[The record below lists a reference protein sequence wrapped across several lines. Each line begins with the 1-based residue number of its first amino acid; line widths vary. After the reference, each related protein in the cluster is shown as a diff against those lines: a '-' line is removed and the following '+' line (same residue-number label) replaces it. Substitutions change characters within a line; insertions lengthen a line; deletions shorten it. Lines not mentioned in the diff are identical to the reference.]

1 MADPTTKTKSLRE
14 LIQSAQVL
22 VDKLGRLTHA
32 GVAMVV
38 GAALDQLLEE
48 ALTTKLVHANRET
61 RDKLFGEYGALQT
74 FSAKIDLSFALGVVD
89 RKAYTNLTIIRKVRN
104 CFAHADG
111 FLDFDA
117 PTVRKF
123 FQPTPTKEPSK
134 SPIDHFIG
142 IAGEIETSV
151 NATCGLPSRGL
162 IEKVKTDF

>member
-38 GAALDQLLEE
+38 AAALDQLLEE
-48 ALTTKLVHANRET
+48 ALITKLVHANRKT

-89 RKAYTNLTIIRKVRN
+89 RKAYTYLTIIRKVRN

-123 FQPTPTKEPSK
+123 FQSTPTEEPSTN
-134 SPIDHFIG
+134 PIDHFMR
-142 IAGEIETSV
+142 IADEIETSV
-151 NATCGLPSRGL
+151 NATCGLPNRGV